1 MPVKVRI
8 PTPMREQSG
17 GVAEVTVEAA
27 TVGAALLALVAQ
39 HPGLTG
45 KLYDNGKLRPYVNV
59 TLDDE
64 DVRFLDDLDTAVTD
78 GQLIDLVPAVAGG

>member
-17 GVAEVTVEAA
+17 GAAEVTVEAA
-27 TVGAALLALVAQ
+27 TVGAALQALVAV
-39 HPGLTG
+39 HPGLNA

-64 DVRFLDDLDTAVTD
+64 DVRYLDDLDTAVAD